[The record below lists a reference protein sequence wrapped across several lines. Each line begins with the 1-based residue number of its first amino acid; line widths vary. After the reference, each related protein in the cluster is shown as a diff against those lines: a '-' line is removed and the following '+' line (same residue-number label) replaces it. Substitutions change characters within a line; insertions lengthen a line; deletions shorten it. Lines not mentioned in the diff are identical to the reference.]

1 MDKVDGILIVNTIT
15 VIIATILTAI
25 NIPVTSFY
33 TLTLLMMFDFILGIG
48 KSYKM
53 CIPITSYRMKLGVI
67 SKLGMLIVVISFG
80 IVATHSGIVIEN
92 MQTYLQWVLALF
104 MLSELYSIVSNVYAM
119 KKGEELPEFEV
130 LSLLGGR
137 LKLFMERIMPNQKD
151 KDE

>member
-1 MDKVDGILIVNTIT
+1 MDKLDGIIIINTIT
-15 VIIATILTAI
+15 IAIATVLTAI
-25 NIPVTSFY
+25 SIPVASFY
-33 TLTLLMMFDFILGIG
+33 TLTILMMFDFILGIG

-53 CIPITSYRMKLGVI
+53 CIPITSYRMKLGII
-67 SKLGMLIVVISFG
+67 SKLGMLIIVISFG
-80 IVATHSGIVIEN
+80 IVATHSGIVIDN

-130 LSLLGGR
+130 LSLLGGK

-151 KDE
+151 DDK